1 MLSLHYQFGL
11 LKTGR
16 LFIQMFVQ
24 FYKKDAMEQKE
35 KYQQLN
41 AAYYNQEK
49 FLDTVTRKKIN
60 KHFTDITDT
69 ITEEDIK
76 NVKTDFGDSIS
87 ITTSSAILHRKII
100 TSQQ

>member
-1 MLSLHYQFGL
+1 M
-11 LKTGR
+11 
-16 LFIQMFVQ
+16 VQ
-24 FYKKDAMEQKE
+24 NE

-41 AAYYNQEK
+41 AEYYNQEK

-76 NVKTDFGDSIS
+76 NVKTDFGTTIS
-87 ITTSSAILHRKII
+87 ITKTSVSLHRK
-100 TSQQ
+100 